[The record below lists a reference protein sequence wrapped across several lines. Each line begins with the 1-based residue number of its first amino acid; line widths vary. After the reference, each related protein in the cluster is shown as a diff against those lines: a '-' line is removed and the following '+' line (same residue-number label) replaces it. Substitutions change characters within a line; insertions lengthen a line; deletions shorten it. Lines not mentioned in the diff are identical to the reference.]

1 MKRVA
6 FLFLIFILVG
16 WVFLPAAHAQAFN
29 PIPNAQ
35 EFGAIVDQKTKD
47 GQMSKEVYTV
57 NTQASYMNTATCMIT
72 GCSKN
77 PNSAFYYGKSTLTTI
92 SNVVIAMY
100 TNPPAD
106 LALWIKDTGQTLGF
120 IPKQAYAQGIG
131 FSGLSPLLPIWKAFR
146 NIAYFLLA
154 IVMVVIGFMVM
165 FRKKI
170 DPKTV
175 VTVQNALPKIVLTL
189 LLVTFSYAIVGLM
202 IDLMYLFIALIA
214 SILIPVS
221 NGALGADT
229 ATQYL
234 NGGIG
239 TLFGAVFGGGF
250 SAWDD
255 IVRLLSWNGGM
266 GALGTIDQIIVTMP
280 ATVIVTLILAVA
292 LLIAYIRILFLL
304 VSAYIQIIIS
314 LLTGPLQILTEA
326 FPGSNGFS
334 SWFKNIFANI
344 AVFPI
349 TAAMLMIGTIFT
361 RFDPA
366 YPGLQGLPAGK
377 LWTPPLLSG
386 GGTSGIVG
394 LIGLGLMFTIPN
406 IAHSI
411 KEALKTKPL
420 LGGGAGLGAA
430 SGIAM
435 QGVQIGSMVVS
446 HRMQQQQIEAMK
458 NLSGGIKAGT
468 SGGSSAAENILD
480 ATSKG
485 A

>member
-1 MKRVA
+1 M
-6 FLFLIFILVG
+6 FLIFILVG
-16 WVFLPAAHAQAFN
+16 WVFVPAAHAQVFN
-29 PIPNAQ
+29 YAPSAE
-35 EFGAIVDQKTKD
+35 EFGTIVDTKAGA

-57 NTQASYMNTATCMIT
+57 NTQALYMNTGTCMIT

-77 PNSAFYYGKSTLTTI
+77 KKSGFYYGNSAIASIGNMIT
-92 SNVVIAMY
+92 AMY

-120 IPKQAYAQGIG
+120 MPKQAYAQGIG

-154 IVMVVIGFMVM
+154 VVMIVIGFMVM

-189 LLVTFSYAIVGLM
+189 LLITFSYAIVGLM
-202 IDLMYLFIALIA
+202 IDLMYLVIALVA
-214 SILIPVS
+214 SLLIPVS
-221 NGALGADT
+221 NGALGVET
-229 ATQYL
+229 GSKYL
-234 NGGIG
+234 NGGIWN
-239 TLFGAVFGGGF
+239 LFAMVFGGGF
-250 SAWDD
+250 TAWDD
-255 IVRLLSWNGGM
+255 IVRLLSWNGGL
-266 GALGTIDQIIVTMP
+266 GVVGTISQIAVSIP
-280 ATVIVTLILAVA
+280 AAVIVTLILAIV
-292 LLIAYIRILFLL
+292 LLIAYIRILFML

-326 FPGSNGFS
+326 LPGSTAFS
-334 SWFKNIFANI
+334 SWLKNLFANLS
-344 AVFPI
+344 VFPI

-386 GGTSGIVG
+386 GGTTGIVG
-394 LIGLGLMFTIPN
+394 IIGLGLLMSIPN
-406 IAHSI
+406 IAKSI

-420 LGGGAGLGAA
+420 LGGGTGMGAA
-430 SGIAM
+430 GGIAM
-435 QGVQIGSMVVS
+435 QAISIGSMALS
-446 HRMQQQQIEAMK
+446 HKMQKEQVEAMNK
-458 NLSGGIKAGT
+458 LSQSMGGGLKGPSATVTEGIANAGRT
-468 SGGSSAAENILD
+468 TPGE
-480 ATSKG
+480 
-485 A
+485 